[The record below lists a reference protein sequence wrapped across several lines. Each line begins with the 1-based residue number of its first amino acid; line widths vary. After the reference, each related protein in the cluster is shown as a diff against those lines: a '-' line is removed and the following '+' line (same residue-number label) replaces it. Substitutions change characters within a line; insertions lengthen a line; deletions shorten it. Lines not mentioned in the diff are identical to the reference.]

1 MITYLVVWALSGWVK
16 GLINI
21 ILWELL
27 NGDCKI
33 GKLQNRNIAKWE
45 IAKWEYCQMGIAK
58 WEYCQMGMPN
68 GKLPNGNIAKWE
80 YTPYNNKR

>member
-33 GKLQNRNIAKWE
+33 GKLPNGNIAKWEYCQMGILPNGNCQMGILPNGNAKWE
-45 IAKWEYCQMGIAK
+45 IAKWEYCQMGHNHFI
-58 WEYCQMGMPN
+58 Y
-68 GKLPNGNIAKWE
+68 
-80 YTPYNNKR
+80 

>member
-33 GKLQNRNIAKWE
+33 GKLPNGN
-45 IAKWEYCQMGIAK
+45 IAKWEYCQMGIDK

-80 YTPYNNKR
+80 YTIVPSPQK